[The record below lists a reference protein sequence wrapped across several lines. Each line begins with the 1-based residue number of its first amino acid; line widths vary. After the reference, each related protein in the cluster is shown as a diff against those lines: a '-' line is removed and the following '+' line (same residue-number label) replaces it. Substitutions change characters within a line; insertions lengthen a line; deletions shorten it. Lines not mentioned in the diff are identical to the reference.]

1 MDIALKQV
9 LIPLIAL
16 VVVGAFIA
24 YFASDSFAQVI
35 NNFMAD
41 LITKGKSMY

>member
-1 MDIALKQV
+1 MDTALKQV
-9 LIPLIAL
+9 LIPVISL

-24 YFASDSFAQVI
+24 YFASDTFAQVI

-41 LITKGKSMY
+41 LIAQGKSMF